1 MSSAEAIMLPGGLR
15 SLVIGE
21 LLDAYHAK
29 RFSVTELLNA
39 VLARIDDAPERHVWI
54 ARLSREQVLAYAK
67 ALDATPPDSLPLYGV
82 PFAIK
87 DNIDLTGVPTTA
99 GCPDYAYTPRE
110 SAFVVQRLIDAG
122 AVPIGKTNLD
132 QFATGLVGTRSPYGA
147 CQNAFDAAYVSGG
160 SSSGSA
166 VAVASGLVSFSLGTD
181 TAGSGRVP
189 AAFNNIIG
197 LKPTC
202 GNLSARGV
210 VPACRSIDCVSLFT
224 LTTHDAARVLSVTEG
239 YDAADAY
246 SRKRQRSVE
255 YELPGRRALK
265 AMSAANRVPAGAA
278 AAGVGAGGSA
288 VVGSAAATLTGLRF
302 GVPRADQ
309 LEFFGDSEYAR
320 LFSEA
325 VARLESLG
333 GERVEIDFAP
343 FRAAAKLLYEG
354 AFIAERYVAVGEF
367 IERKPDSVHPVTR
380 KLIAASRDLTAAD
393 AFRSQHQLMAAKRAA
408 VQAWGDIDI
417 LVTPT
422 TGTIYR
428 IADVDADPI
437 RLNANLGYY
446 TNFVN
451 FLDFAAVAV
460 PAGFRTDGLPF
471 GVTLIGAPWSESP
484 LLSIAKRLHRASVT
498 NLGATDAPLPTSDGP
513 AAGPPIATA
522 PFAVIATARAT
533 STPIGATV
541 IATVTRSPSPAEP
554 IAATPSTPSA
564 AALAPSAQIDVMAAI
579 APTRSPPSAEPAP
592 PSLAIPA
599 TTSLPEP
606 IPVAVCGAHLE
617 GLPLNHQLTSR
628 SATLLS
634 RTRTAPH
641 YRFYALPGGP
651 PFRPGLVRVASN
663 GAAIDVEVWSVPAE
677 HFGSFV
683 AGIPAPLGIGKVELE
698 DGTRVP
704 GFICENDG
712 IEGAK
717 DITSFGNWRAYLK
730 SLSP

>member
-1 MSSAEAIMLPGGLR
+1 MSNAVLLPAGLR
-15 SLVIGE
+15 SLAIGE
-21 LLDAYHAK
+21 LLDAYRAK
-29 RFSVTELLNA
+29 RFSVSELLGA
-39 VLARIDDAPERHVWI
+39 VLDAIDAAPERHVWI
-54 ARLSREQVLAYAK
+54 NRLSREQVLAYAR
-67 ALDATPPDSLPLYGV
+67 ALDGKTFDSLPLYGV

-87 DNIDLTGVPTTA
+87 DNIDLAGVPTTA

-147 CQNAFDAAYVSGG
+147 CQNAFNDAYVSGG

-189 AAFNNIIG
+189 AGFNNIIG

-202 GNLSARGV
+202 GKLSARGV
-210 VPACRSIDCVSLFT
+210 VPACRSIDCVSIFA
-224 LTTHDAARVLSVTEG
+224 LTSDDAARVLAVASG

-246 SRKRQRSVE
+246 SRKAPASGSV
-255 YELPGRRALK
+255 
-265 AMSAANRVPAGAA
+265 SAA
-278 AAGVGAGGSA
+278 AASA
-288 VVGSAAATLTGLRF
+288 SSTRAFRF

-320 LFSEA
+320 LFNEA

-333 GERVEIDFAP
+333 GQRVAIDFAP

-367 IERKPDSVHPVTR
+367 IERQPDSVHPVTR
-380 KLIAASRDLTAAD
+380 QLIAASRDLTATD
-393 AFRSQHQLMAAKRAA
+393 AFRSQHQLMEAKRAA
-408 VQAWGDIDI
+408 AEAWADIDV

-422 TGTIYR
+422 AGTIYR
-428 IADVDADPI
+428 IADVNADPI
-437 RLNANLGYY
+437 RLNSNLGFY

-451 FLDFAAVAV
+451 FLDLAAVAV
-460 PAGFRTDGLPF
+460 PTGFRDDSLPF
-471 GVTLIGAPWSESP
+471 GITLIGAAWTEVQ
-484 LLSIAKRLHRASVT
+484 LLTLADRVHRASVDR
-498 NLGATDAPLPTSDGP
+498 LGALNAQLPAGSMAANAIEGTSD
-513 AAGPPIATA
+513 
-522 PFAVIATARAT
+522 R
-533 STPIGATV
+533 
-541 IATVTRSPSPAEP
+541 
-554 IAATPSTPSA
+554 
-564 AALAPSAQIDVMAAI
+564 
-579 APTRSPPSAEPAP
+579 
-592 PSLAIPA
+592 
-599 TTSLPEP
+599 

-617 GLPLNHQLTSR
+617 GLALNHQLTSR
-628 SATLLS
+628 GATLLS
-634 RTRTAPH
+634 RTHTAPR

-651 PFRPGLVRVASN
+651 PFRPGLVRVATE

-683 AGIPAPLGIGKVELE
+683 AGIPAPLGIGKVELA

-704 GFICENDG
+704 GFICENHG

-717 DITSFGNWRAYLK
+717 DITSFGNWRAYLE
-730 SLSP
+730 SLGS